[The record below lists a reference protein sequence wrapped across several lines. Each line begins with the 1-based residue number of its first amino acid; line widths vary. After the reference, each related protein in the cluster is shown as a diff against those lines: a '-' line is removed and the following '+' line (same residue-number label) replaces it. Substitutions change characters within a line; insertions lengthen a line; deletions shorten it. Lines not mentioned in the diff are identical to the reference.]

1 MCEHVRH
8 RTISIS
14 HKKIYDSKRENAA
27 NQDDPGEEGAKGALR
42 FRRQQHE
49 RFYIYIIYI
58 KRRWLTWKRR
68 STTLAQNGPG
78 LKAASNPQ
86 IIAFFLLTCW
96 KTDATGKTQGQ
107 WWITFSGRSAT
118 EWPDAIAELH
128 YNEKNGLNRSNA
140 V

>member
-1 MCEHVRH
+1 
-8 RTISIS
+8 
-14 HKKIYDSKRENAA
+14 
-27 NQDDPGEEGAKGALR
+27 
-42 FRRQQHE
+42 
-49 RFYIYIIYI
+49 
-58 KRRWLTWKRR
+58 
-68 STTLAQNGPG
+68 

-128 YNEKNGLNRSNA
+128 YNEKTVSTAATLSEHLQEFDELWDWWETQWLAELSESEPREI
-140 V
+140 

>member
-1 MCEHVRH
+1 V
-8 RTISIS
+8 
-14 HKKIYDSKRENAA
+14 KKAQKALSDSGASSTNDSK
-27 NQDDPGEEGAKGALR
+27 
-42 FRRQQHE
+42 
-49 RFYIYIIYI
+49 YIYLYI
-58 KRRWLTWKRR
+58 ERRWLTWKRR

>member
-1 MCEHVRH
+1 
-8 RTISIS
+8 
-14 HKKIYDSKRENAA
+14 
-27 NQDDPGEEGAKGALR
+27 
-42 FRRQQHE
+42 
-49 RFYIYIIYI
+49 
-58 KRRWLTWKRR
+58 
-68 STTLAQNGPG
+68 

-128 YNEKNGLNRSNA
+128 YNEKNGLNCSNVSEHLQEFDELWDWWETQSLA
-140 V
+140 ELSESEPREI

>member
-1 MCEHVRH
+1 L
-8 RTISIS
+8 
-14 HKKIYDSKRENAA
+14 KRENAA
-27 NQDDPGEEGAKGALR
+27 NQDDEVKKAQNALSDSGASSTNDSIYIDRAALADLEKKINNAGAKWPGIESR
-42 FRRQQHE
+42 FESANHR
-49 RFYIYIIYI
+49 I
-58 KRRWLTWKRR
+58 
-68 STTLAQNGPG
+68 
-78 LKAASNPQ
+78 
-86 IIAFFLLTCW
+86 FFIDCW